1 MGAKFPDL
9 CQSGHTLGAQRQK
22 CAALPLLGWKSAGI
36 VKKEVQKQ
44 P

>member
-9 CQSGHTLGAQRQK
+9 RQSGCALGAQRQK
-22 CAALPLLGWKSAGI
+22 CAALPFLERKKRGI